1 MITAVLKHFCGYIV
15 VKKKRLNT
23 VPQDYNETALFVML
37 QVYIHVHEDMSAVHV
52 LHKLNFNNRNVFN
65 GSLYSIMY
73 KVLQD
78 WLQVIV
84 SLMKT

>member
-1 MITAVLKHFCGYIV
+1 
-15 VKKKRLNT
+15 
-23 VPQDYNETALFVML
+23 ML
-37 QVYIHVHEDMSAVHV
+37 QVYIHVHEDTSAVHV